1 MARQG
6 IATLEDPEAFLG
18 FGGNPMLPAGAPSV
32 SDRAADMIRLMES
45 GLPTGRP
52 FSALVGDKDNLRV
65 TRNPYEILA
74 DRQRQSG
81 DLAVGMGLGLTAD
94 IAGLP
99 ADMLALIFSDAPK
112 FAAALAT
119 GTPFSEMPTNVAD
132 DGLRALR
139 NVLGSDAIAGYLG
152 VTEEALQRPGIESG
166 RILSSIVDPLV
177 LGAALRKF
185 IPRTGVQG
193 PRSTDELAAAA
204 AADAVARLED
214 QGDMAAAA
222 AMEEDA
228 VEAFGGVPA
237 PQAPP
242 GAPRAPEDGPDL
254 GVGDAEAGDG
264 AGGFFPTDQPG
275 EPVVANDAARAADL
289 RGTPAEYIA
298 DQFDDHLNSP
308 LVDEDALMDT
318 VMSYGD
324 GSASR
329 VVADALGI
337 PREDVT
343 SDVLFL
349 IRGRNMGDFQR
360 QAQPAQGIEQL
371 AAPDQGEV
379 PFTDDDAVQPGQDL
393 FGTLALGNQQPG
405 LTFVES
411 ADGQFTFAPDVT
423 QETIDS
429 LNGPGVVSIN
439 PDMLGDVAGDG
450 VSVFNYVPLQN
461 IPNNLTTNPGA
472 QSPFNY
478 YEFGEDMYDLTGRR
492 IPAGSRI
499 AWPEQLQD
507 DFFNFFTSSPPRVD
521 TPPEQGPIPPEAL
534 PPADPNTGSQLMSTT
549 ALNQRVLDIDPTQP
563 FAPVA
568 PADSVRV
575 AGSSTDPLREG
586 RIADY
591 SPLRQLIYS
600 LPDDRPL
607 GKAEIIEA
615 LSLDRGSTAYQ
626 KSLRNDLKGSGFLE
640 WLETHGA
647 DEMMRGTLEVKY
659 EELAPQVRAKNVVA
673 GDGDALQALFG
684 YRQARL
690 PHQGMQNSVPEEYV
704 IQNPNATN
712 RNTDFMGQI
721 YFSNPN
727 SAAVNTRTNTGST
740 GITGIRTGRGGGIGD
755 HGGMSAGGG
764 RAFVD
769 APYGERGVPGY
780 FGHLRYSVIEDSAGR
795 KMMVLQEVQS
805 NNVVQQNKLLSN
817 PINALEDIQ
826 RRLEKNLR
834 QMRNPDFDNV
844 NLPSDVSGIDEAGL
858 QQLIDS
864 VKGIVQR
871 AKQTKQR
878 YDRDGIPTEG
888 TRQDIDTLLRRD
900 PDTGAIRPSFAGF
913 RDISVQIDRATEN
926 IYNKLHGEDE
936 RVFLTPKM
944 KEDAE
949 LIASDGA
956 LYDALRNAEK
966 ANISFDRFA
975 NVLDRSGLNM
985 EDVPDLARLEGEFDA
1000 RAPVAEMIL
1009 AANDVDTI
1017 SRVFNFRSRSY
1028 NGNYQQRMDV
1038 IVNSIANTT
1047 DPDLIRKF
1055 NTAMND
1061 RLDQVLT
1068 IDGTAVDDVDM
1079 IRMELGLGNLRG
1091 TDAADAPALREA
1103 FQNLLEARQNGMTPH
1118 EYFTAR
1124 TPDGFITGSGSAD
1137 LNTLLTKDPSNFGY
1151 ITHRGDPGD
1160 PLMAVNAAQ
1169 EETDVITEASDVFD
1183 FIVKEALT
1191 KDAGAA
1197 QANVAIPDGMT
1208 PKRFQELRKVFRASR
1223 ETINS
1228 RPGGFDTD
1236 TPFANTTHYETFAP
1250 RFLVQEARRMG
1261 LDGVIFPSSDDML
1274 TAGRGAIT
1282 SRGETRAR
1290 FKRQY
1295 GTHVDQGLKD
1305 MGVEVVDLPTI
1316 LAKNQSTGNIEP
1328 MRHREGTN
1336 AGRTQ
1341 PIHTNAR
1348 AVYFNNDTNAR
1359 LSDPNTLIRRAKG
1372 GPVDL
1377 RPKKLVH
1384 SGIGAMA
1391 KQVM

>member
-18 FGGNPMLPAGAPSV
+18 FGGDPMIPAGAPSV

-52 FSALVGDKDNLRV
+52 FSALVGDKDTLRI
-65 TRNPYEILA
+65 TKNPYEILA

-119 GTPFSEMPTNVAD
+119 GTPFSEMPTNIAD

-228 VEAFGGVPA
+228 VEAFGTAVD
-237 PQAPP
+237 
-242 GAPRAPEDGPDL
+242 RA
-254 GVGDAEAGDG
+254 
-264 AGGFFPTDQPG
+264 
-275 EPVVANDAARAADL
+275 NSL
-289 RGTPAEYIA
+289 RGTSAEYVA

-324 GSASR
+324 TSAAR

-343 SDVLFL
+343 PDALFL

-371 AAPDQGEV
+371 AAPDQ
-379 PFTDDDAVQPGQDL
+379 A
-393 FGTLALGNQQPG
+393 A
-405 LTFVES
+405 
-411 ADGQFTFAPDVT
+411 APQATPPLD
-423 QETIDS
+423 
-429 LNGPGVVSIN
+429 N
-439 PDMLGDVAGDG
+439 PDIIPGGLPGGDG
-450 VSVFNYVPLQN
+450 VTIFNYVPGLSDADMVVG
-461 IPNNLTTNPGA
+461 TNR
-472 QSPFNY
+472 QYSFL
-478 YEFGEDMYDLTGRR
+478 EFQEDMYDRTGRR

-499 AWPEQLQD
+499 AWPDEFNAEFF
-507 DFFNFFTSSPPRVD
+507 DFFSSDVPGEVPFTDDDALQIVSDTPQQGFTGVVD
-521 TPPEQGPIPPEAL
+521 TPPEQGPIPAEAL

-549 ALNQRVLDIDPTQP
+549 ALNQRVLDIDTTQP

-607 GKAEIIEA
+607 SKAEIIEA

-659 EELAPQVRAKNVVA
+659 EELAPQVRALNVTA
-673 GDGDALQALFG
+673 GDGDKIQALYG
-684 YRQARL
+684 YSGSSL
-690 PHQGMQNSVPEEYV
+690 PGQGMQNSVPNDYI

-712 RNTDFMGQI
+712 NNTAFTGQI
-721 YFSNPN
+721 YLSNPN
-727 SAAVNTRTNTGST
+727 SAAVNTRTNTGRT
-740 GITGIRTGRGGGIGD
+740 GIAGIRTGRGGGIGD
-755 HGGMSAGGG
+755 HMGMSAGGG
-764 RAFVD
+764 RAFEE
-769 APYGERGVPGY
+769 APFGEKGVPGY

-795 KMMVLQEVQS
+795 KMMMVQEIQS

-858 QQLIDS
+858 QELIDS

-871 AKQTKQR
+871 AKQTKDR
-878 YDRDGIPTEG
+878 YDRDGIPSEA
-888 TRQDIDTLLRRD
+888 TRKDIDTLLRVD

-913 RDISVQIDRATEN
+913 RDISVQIDVATEN
-926 IYNKLHGEDE
+926 IYKKLHGEDE

-949 LIASDGA
+949 LIASNGA

-966 ANISFDRFA
+966 ANISLDRFA
-975 NVLDRSGLNM
+975 NVIDRSGLDID
-985 EDVPDLARLEGEFDA
+985 DVPNLARLEGEFDA

-1009 AANDVDTI
+1009 AANDADTI
-1017 SRVFNFRSRSY
+1017 AKVFNFRSRSY
-1028 NGNYQQRMDV
+1028 NGTYQQRMGV
-1038 IVNSIANTT
+1038 IVNSIADTT

-1055 NTAMND
+1055 NKAMDD

-1079 IRMELGLGNLRG
+1079 VRMELGLGSGLR
-1091 TDAADAPALREA
+1091 TSSADAPAVREA
-1103 FQNLLEARQNGMTPH
+1103 FVRLFEARQNGMTPH

-1124 TPDGFITGSGSAD
+1124 TPDGFITGDGAAD
-1137 LNTLLTKDPSNFGY
+1137 LNTLLTKDSSFFGY

-1169 EETDVITEASDVFD
+1169 DETDVVMDASDVFD

-1197 QANVAIPDGMT
+1197 QANVVIPDGMT
-1208 PKRFQELRKVFRASR
+1208 PKRFQELRKAFRASR
-1223 ETINS
+1223 ETQ
-1228 RPGGFDTD
+1228 RTGPGGFETD

-1274 TAGRGAIT
+1274 TADRGSLSEAKK
-1282 SRGETRAR
+1282 RAR

-1316 LAKNQSTGNIEP
+1316 LAKNQTTGNIEP
-1328 MRHREGTN
+1328 MLHEKGAN
-1336 AGRTQ
+1336 LGRTE
-1341 PIHTNAR
+1341 PFHTNAR

-1391 KQVM
+1391 RQVM